1 MPIQDAREELSSY
14 QSDLQQL
21 VDAPS
26 PMAVGLAHQLQQQL
40 VQQEQGE
47 TTTLCNASVLL
58 GTYA

>member
-14 QSDLQQL
+14 LNDLQQL

-26 PMAVGLAHQLQQQL
+26 PMAVGSAHQLQQQL

-47 TTTLCNASVLL
+47 TMTICPA
-58 GTYA
+58 Y